1 MALCLFIA
9 NTVYYAYKL
18 PNIEIVAISKIL
30 AHKSWFFKFLKK
42 RYGIKFITFMIMKQK
57 TRFENFGNIGYHP
70 TNERYIG
77 IGLKKAIS
85 VYL

>member
-1 MALCLFIA
+1 
-9 NTVYYAYKL
+9 
-18 PNIEIVAISKIL
+18 
-30 AHKSWFFKFLKK
+30 
-42 RYGIKFITFMIMKQK
+42 MIMKQK